1 MSRLLAV
8 GVVFAARASA
18 AHKNAIANILGRGW
32 DATQADFWTWGQSY
46 SSAVFADETPSE
58 CYEESPCRHV
68 SSTESQT
75 FNSITSWQQYVEES
89 FQTTVSPSGGFL
101 GTLAASVEMRSASN
115 WTDDKVSFFF
125 KAYNRQMCYQMR
137 SDCVANSTNLHPDV
151 KSSLGSLPKSGTDA
165 TTMEEWVQNF
175 VKQFGTHTNV
185 GSQHGASIKLLNSV
199 ESQCEYSA
207 ACLQQNACVNMSY
220 VAQFGGDVCN
230 NPSTC
235 THVLSS
241 CSDLMKSSCVVS
253 GGDPSVVA
261 TNLCAKDTP
270 TSDLSAFLDSGDMT
284 SGSSAIHYDLSPI
297 SDVLQFMG
305 YSDESAMLTK
315 ASEYHA
321 CLSPRFSW
329 VDLGSGEYGC
339 QCALQCENGGTLD
352 EQACTCTCVGD
363 EDHGWTG
370 STCASTYGHCVAG
383 AGNGL
388 PSAGT
393 TCEQTNVCASKLHS
407 HECDVTEVCCMSD
420 MDGKCCPYGNSCYC
434 PFLGGTC
441 DCVAPSDIDSVSLV

>member
-1 MSRLLAV
+1 M
-8 GVVFAARASA
+8 G
-18 AHKNAIANILGRGW
+18 
-32 DATQADFWTWGQSY
+32 
-46 SSAVFADETPSE
+46 
-58 CYEESPCRHV
+58 
-68 SSTESQT
+68 
-75 FNSITSWQQYVEES
+75 
-89 FQTTVSPSGGFL
+89 
-101 GTLAASVEMRSASN
+101 
-115 WTDDKVSFFF
+115 
-125 KAYNRQMCYQMR
+125 
-137 SDCVANSTNLHPDV
+137 
-151 KSSLGSLPKSGTDA
+151 
-165 TTMEEWVQNF
+165 EEWVQNF

-315 ASEYHA
+315 ASEYH
-321 CLSPRFSW
+321 
-329 VDLGSGEYGC
+329 GC
-339 QCALQCENGGTLD
+339 S
-352 EQACTCTCVGD
+352 
-363 EDHGWTG
+363 G

-441 DCVAPSDIDSVSLV
+441 DCVAPSEINSVSLV